1 MLEYKHTAVLVV
13 ILDAEQSLGDCFA
26 AVDKSFAVHVA
37 VGSLAV
43 LAVVPNLAVVAE
55 EKIPVDQLVV
65 DTTLGEPVAV
75 EQVLAVQVAVVENLE
90 AEENLVVPVAV
101 EQASAAQVAVGV
113 SPAAE
118 DGVLAA

>member
-1 MLEYKHTAVLVV
+1 MVV
-13 ILDAEQSLGDCFA
+13 VTLDVEQSLGDCFA

-55 EKIPVDQLVV
+55 KIHADQLVV

-75 EQVLAVQVAVVENLE
+75 EQVLAVLVAVVENLG
-90 AEENLVVPVAV
+90 AEDNLVVPVAA

-118 DGVLAA
+118 AWVHAA